1 MREKKTFLPYIECQL
16 ISTSGVMV
24 TENSHLVTTIIV
36 INLGKNN
43 QCSLSQMGF
52 PGGSDGKESA
62 CDVGDL
68 GSIPGSGRSSGEG
81 NGYTLQC
88 SCLENPR
95 DRGAWWARAA
105 GVTSK
110 NTTQPAILSYAN
122 SNFT

>member
-62 CDVGDL
+62 CDVGDPHL
-68 GSIPGSGRSSGEG
+68 IPGSGRFSGDRHG
-81 NGYTLQC
+81 NPLQYT
-88 SCLENPR
+88 CLENFM
-95 DRGAWWARAA
+95 DREAWWATVH
-105 GVTSK
+105 GVSK
-110 NTTQPAILSYAN
+110 SWTRLSN
-122 SNFT
+122 ERTHQIT